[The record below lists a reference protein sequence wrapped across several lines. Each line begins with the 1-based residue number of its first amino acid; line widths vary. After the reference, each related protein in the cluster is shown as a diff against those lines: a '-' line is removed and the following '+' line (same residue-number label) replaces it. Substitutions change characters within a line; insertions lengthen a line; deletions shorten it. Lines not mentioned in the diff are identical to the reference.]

1 MRNHPPASSSLN
13 IQLPTILLES
23 GHPPVHLVETRF
35 AASAP
40 KAVKSHHIVTCHPI
54 GSNLKIKVV

>member
-1 MRNHPPASSSLN
+1 VH
-13 IQLPTILLES
+13 LLER
-23 GHPPVHLVETRF
+23 RF

-40 KAVKSHHIVTCHPI
+40 KAVKSHQLVTCHPI